1 MVRTVISLEQADKDW
16 LDARASE
23 EGVPMTELIRRAVRL
38 LREHNKLS
46 RPERDELLK
55 RTSGIWKHED
65 GLDYQERIRGE
76 W

>member
-38 LREHNKLS
+38 LREHSKLT
-46 RPERDELLK
+46 RPEWDELLQ